1 MEETYQIVESAIDYA
16 FQGKFVLGFYAY
28 LKSSK
33 TKRCD
38 VQEFI
43 ESQTAKNIQE
53 VVLQLEDYLKGGD
66 KQLREAYGH
75 IPKPQARKI
84 KNNLSGIIE
93 DALRYSNDR
102 KPGRRKKQSK

>member
-1 MEETYQIVESAIDYA
+1 ML
-16 FQGKFVLGFYAY
+16 FKGKFVLGFYDY

-43 ESQTAKNIQE
+43 KSQTAKNIQDLI
-53 VVLQLEDYLKGGD
+53 LQLEDYLKGGD

-75 IPKPQARKI
+75 IPKPQK
-84 KNNLSGIIE
+84 S
-93 DALRYSNDR
+93 
-102 KPGRRKKQSK
+102 RKKKLSFWYS

>member
-1 MEETYQIVESAIDYA
+1 ML
-16 FQGKFVLGFYAY
+16 FKGKFVLGFYDY

-43 ESQTAKNIQE
+43 KSQTAKNIQDLI
-53 VVLQLEDYLKGGD
+53 LQLEDYLKGGD

-75 IPKPQARKI
+75 IPKPQKLK
-84 KNNLSGIIE
+84 KNKKLSFW
-93 DALRYSNDR
+93 YS
-102 KPGRRKKQSK
+102 

>member
-16 FQGKFVLGFYAY
+16 FQGKFVLGFYDY

-43 ESQTAKNIQE
+43 KSQTAKNIQE
-53 VVLQLEDYLKGGD
+53 VVC
-66 KQLREAYGH
+66 
-75 IPKPQARKI
+75 
-84 KNNLSGIIE
+84 S
-93 DALRYSNDR
+93 
-102 KPGRRKKQSK
+102 